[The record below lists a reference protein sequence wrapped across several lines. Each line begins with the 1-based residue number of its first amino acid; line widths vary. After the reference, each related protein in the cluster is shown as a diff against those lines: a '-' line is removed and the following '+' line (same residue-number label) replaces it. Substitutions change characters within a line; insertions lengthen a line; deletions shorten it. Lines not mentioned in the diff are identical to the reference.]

1 MCFNPTAWAA
11 GGHQVPLAV
20 IMSYLLFQP
29 VQQTFYMF
37 IFLQG
42 SDFHL
47 PFIHSV
53 DICWQPTMHWA
64 FFCSPLTP
72 QGSLWNSQAP
82 FQVTLQEPYSVWK
95 TNENIPQSN
104 SIIDKK
110 EKHRL
115 IISWKWPFEVC
126 IEILNLSTTRKL
138 ATHLPCPGS
147 HRSKPAWRNIQ
158 LRGYEL
164 QLYWEILSPPSAQGH
179 TWEGIFWWE
188 KEKINGVTQTKHQYI
203 KWSLPGMRV
212 RTEGRKKLIRSPDG
226 SC

>member
-1 MCFNPTAWAA
+1 MHQCKTPDVPLRQMCFNSIAWAS

-29 VQQTFYMF
+29 VQQTFYICSYF
-37 IFLQG
+37 FKTLI
-42 SDFHL
+42 SIYHS
-47 PFIHSV
+47 FIHSV

-82 FQVTLQEPYSVWK
+82 FQVTLQEPCSVWK
-95 TNENIPQSN
+95 TNENTPPSN

-110 EKHRL
+110 EKHGL
-115 IISWKWPFEVC
+115 IISWKWSFEVC

-147 HRSKPAWRNIQ
+147 YRSKPAWRNVQ

-164 QLYWEILSPPSAQGH
+164 QL
-179 TWEGIFWWE
+179 
-188 KEKINGVTQTKHQYI
+188 
-203 KWSLPGMRV
+203 
-212 RTEGRKKLIRSPDG
+212 
-226 SC
+226 

>member
-1 MCFNPTAWAA
+1 MLQPHGLGSRRPSGAISSNY
-11 GGHQVPLAV
+11 V
-20 IMSYLLFQP
+20 ILCQAFPACATDFLHL
-29 VQQTFYMF
+29 F
-37 IFLQG
+37 IFLQD

-82 FQVTLQEPYSVWK
+82 FQVTLQEPCSVWK

-115 IISWKWPFEVC
+115 IISWKWSFEVC

-138 ATHLPCPGS
+138 ATHLPCRRS

-164 QLYWEILSPPSAQGH
+164 QL
-179 TWEGIFWWE
+179 
-188 KEKINGVTQTKHQYI
+188 
-203 KWSLPGMRV
+203 
-212 RTEGRKKLIRSPDG
+212 
-226 SC
+226 